1 MKLTREQN
9 DAVKAR
15 GNVLVSAAAGSGK
28 TAVLTQRVIDRVLN
42 GDNPIDIDRLL
53 VVTFTNASA
62 AEMRKR
68 ISDALQKVIDEDKE
82 NIRAAKQK
90 MLLESASICTTDSFC
105 NNLVRENFTQL
116 DIKPDFNIA
125 ASSQLAL
132 FSDSA
137 MNEVIDGYY
146 ANDDEDYFK
155 LLDALGADED
165 ERRFKEAVISIFN
178 FTRTL
183 PYPDKWLN
191 EIEKQYTDF
200 SFERSIWKDIVLE
213 ECKETAEI
221 WYLKVNS
228 LFEEFDNFIGLGNTF
243 DIFSYC
249 REFFKTVNQLAE
261 NGEWDSIITACDCY
275 SVPNIKVEKGCD
287 EEAKERLK
295 TEKGNIGKIVKAIK
309 AKLIDSSGELDK
321 QISEISP
328 HISKLIEVV
337 RRYSENLLKIKKEKN
352 LFDFSDISYFAL
364 ELLVDTSE
372 DMPKKTPLAES
383 ICSRY
388 CDVLVDEYQD
398 TNDLQNEIFNA
409 VSNNGENLF
418 TVGDVKQ
425 CIYNFR
431 KANPINFL
439 EKKNS
444 YPVYD
449 GTSEKSKIIL
459 SGNFRSSAKI
469 CAFVNYIFEKI
480 MVESIAGMDYND
492 EDRLVPLGNFS
503 EEDNGLV
510 SFDVIDSTDSDRND
524 CVLQAEYIVNYIK
537 NTVGKECISS
547 NGVMRPV
554 EYSDIFIMMRSL
566 KNKTQDFV
574 DTFKKAGI
582 PVSSEVETGYFV
594 LPEIC
599 MIINLLKVVNN
610 PIKDIS
616 MLAVALSPIFAIS
629 PDEVA
634 NIRNNHK
641 KISLYSAFE
650 AEKDGNPRVAAMLD
664 KIKLYRRWA
673 ASMSVSSLVSRILDD
688 SMLTQIMLSTENG
701 EIKKTNLLYFIE
713 YAKSY
718 EKNNFGGLSGF
729 VNYIDRTT
737 SSKRDIN
744 RKYTVGDLNSVKIMS
759 IHGSKGLQAPICF
772 IVNFSNEFNLR
783 DCSNSVVLHPKYG
796 IGLRAFNN
804 VTRIKKTTLAREA
817 VALAM
822 KKDSVSEETR
832 LLYVAM
838 TRAQNRLIMLS
849 VLDNA
854 EEKIAKYS
862 SKNTV
867 SAAQIKQQKSY
878 FDWAMS
884 AISDCFK
891 IGELKDNSAEFAFSD
906 AYGYKFNLIK
916 SDDIVE
922 IMEGAVEEA
931 EKEIIDYNEINEK
944 LSFAY
949 PNEKILGINSKYSVS
964 GLAERETFER
974 YYCTKKPSFMN
985 TGGMSASMRGTL
997 MHRFMEKCDFFKAEK
1012 SIEDEILRLTEN
1024 GVFTEKESEYIDN
1037 SKIAAFFNGS
1047 VYALIKNADTVL
1059 REQRFIYE
1067 MSVNELDSS
1076 IESDEKVT
1084 VQGVAD
1090 CVVIKDGKITVID
1103 YKTDRVNER
1112 EELVSRYSA
1121 QLELYAKAMNNTY
1134 GLPVED
1140 CLIYSFSLGKEI
1152 SLGYSI

>member
-9 DAVKAR
+9 DAVTAR

-28 TAVLTQRVIDRVLN
+28 TAVLTERVIDRVLR
-42 GDNPIDIDRLL
+42 GDNPVDIDRLL

-68 ISDALQKVIDEDKE
+68 ISDALQKVIDEDKD

-105 NNLVRENFTQL
+105 NNLVRENFSQL

-125 ASSQLAL
+125 VSSQLAL

-137 MNEVIDGYY
+137 MNAVIDSYY
-146 ANDDEDYFK
+146 ADDDEEFFK
-155 LLDALGADED
+155 LLNVLGADED
-165 ERRFKEAVISIFN
+165 ERRFKEAVINVFN
-178 FTRTL
+178 FTRSL
-183 PYPDKWLN
+183 PYPDKWLS

-200 SFERSIWKDIVLE
+200 SFEKSIWKGIVLE

-221 WYLKVNS
+221 WLLKVNS
-228 LFEEFDNFIGLGNTF
+228 LFEEFNDFIGLGNTF
-243 DIFSYC
+243 DIFTYC
-249 REFFKTVNQLAE
+249 RDFFKTVIQLAE
-261 NGEWDSIITACDCY
+261 NGEWDSIITACNCY
-275 SVPNIKVEKGCD
+275 ATPNIKFDKECD
-287 EEAKERLK
+287 EEEKELLK
-295 TEKGNIGKIVKAIK
+295 KEKAKIVQTVKKIK
-309 AKLIDSSGELDK
+309 AKLLGSSCELEE
-321 QISEISP
+321 QVGEISP
-328 HISKLIEVV
+328 NISKLIEAV
-337 RRYSENLLKIKKEKN
+337 RRYAENLLKIKKEKN
-352 LFDFSDISYFAL
+352 MFDFSDIAYFAL
-364 ELLVDTSE
+364 ELLVDTS
-372 DMPKKTPLAES
+372 DGNPRKTPLAES
-383 ICSRY
+383 VCSRY

-439 EKKNS
+439 EKKNN

-449 GTSEKSKIIL
+449 GALSKSKIIL

-480 MVESIAGMDYND
+480 MVESVAGMDYND

-503 EEDNGLV
+503 EEDDGFV
-510 SFDVIDSTDSDRND
+510 SFDVIDSTDSNRND
-524 CVLQAEYIVNYIK
+524 NVLQAEYIANYIK
-537 NTVGKECISS
+537 QTVGKEYISS
-547 NGVMRPV
+547 NGVMRPI

-616 MLAVALSPIFAIS
+616 MLAAALSPIFAIS

-634 NIRNNHK
+634 NIRHNHK
-641 KISLYSAFE
+641 NMSLYAAFE
-650 AEKDGNPRVAAMLD
+650 AEKDGNARLAAMLD
-664 KIKLYRRWA
+664 KIKLYRRWS

-744 RKYTVGDLNSVKIMS
+744 RKYTVGDSNSVKIMS

-783 DCSNSVVLHPKYG
+783 DCTNSVVLHPKYG
-796 IGLRAFNN
+796 IGLRVFNAS
-804 VTRIKKTTLAREA
+804 TRIKKTTLARDA

-854 EEKIAKYS
+854 EEKLAKYS
-862 SKNTV
+862 SVKSV
-867 SAAQIKQQKSY
+867 SATQIKQQKSY
-878 FDWAMS
+878 FDWVMS
-884 AISDCFK
+884 VMSNGF
-891 IGELKDNSAEFAFSD
+891 EFRSLKNNSAEFAFSD
-906 AYGYKFNLIK
+906 DYGYKFNLIE
-916 SDDIVE
+916 SNDIVE
-922 IMEGAVEEA
+922 ILEGTVEET

-944 LSFAY
+944 LSFSY
-949 PNEKILGINSKYSVS
+949 PYEKILGINSKYSAS
-964 GLAERETFER
+964 GLAERETFEQF
-974 YYCTKKPSFMN
+974 YCTKKPAFMN
-985 TGGMSASMRGTL
+985 TGGMSASARGTL
-997 MHRFMEKCDFFKAEK
+997 MHRFMEKCDFARTEK
-1012 SIEDEILRLTEN
+1012 SVDAEIARLAEI
-1024 GVFTEKESEYIDN
+1024 GIFTEKEAEYIDK
-1037 SKIAAFFNGS
+1037 SKIEAFFNSS
-1047 VYALIKNADTVL
+1047 VYALIKSADTVL

-1067 MSVNELDSS
+1067 MTVNELDSS
-1076 IESDEKVT
+1076 VDSDEKVT

-1090 CVVIKDGKITVID
+1090 CVLIKDGKITVID

-1112 EELVSRYSA
+1112 EELISRYSV

-1140 CLIYSFSLGKEI
+1140 CLIYSFTLGEEI
-1152 SLGYSI
+1152 PLGYSI